1 MNRLEPREPL
11 PFEPHFE
18 QIPDDEDETVQ
29 EMVDVMRQ
37 IADKTYEDSGLGLRC
52 VHAKAHGLLQGRMT
66 VMPGLPAAY
75 AQGAFALAGEYP
87 LIMRISTN
95 PGDILADS
103 VSTPRGL
110 AIKIVGVDG
119 ERLEG
124 SEEHR
129 TQDFVMQNAPAFTAP
144 DAKTFLKTLKLLA
157 KTTDKSE
164 GAKKALS
171 GALRGAE
178 RVIEALGGESP
189 TLKSLGGHP
198 ETHPLGETFYTMAP
212 FLYGPYFAKLSVV
225 PVSPELTALTDAP
238 LNVNGRPNGLR
249 EGVTAFFAEH
259 GGAWEVRVQLGV
271 DMDKTPIED
280 ASVEWPEE
288 LAPFVAVARIE
299 VGPQPSWND
308 VRVQQIDDGMAFSP
322 WNGLQAHRP
331 LGGIMRSRKP
341 AYEMSSQ
348 LRSSRSGCPLHE
360 PASGLQL
367 N

>member
-1 MNRLEPREPL
+1 MERLEPRDPL

-18 QIPDDEDETVQ
+18 QIPDDEADTIQ
-29 EMVDVMRQ
+29 QMVDAMRT

-66 VMPGLPAAY
+66 VLPGLPDPY
-75 AQGAFALAGEYP
+75 AQGAFALPGEYP
-87 LIMRISTN
+87 VILRISKN

-110 AIKIVGVDG
+110 AIKIVSVEGD
-119 ERLEG
+119 RLEG
-124 SEEHR
+124 SEGHR

-157 KTTDKSE
+157 RTTDKGE
-164 GAKKALS
+164 GLKKALS
-171 GALRGAE
+171 ATLRGAE
-178 RVIEALGGESP
+178 RIVEAVGGESS

-198 ETHPLGETFYTMAP
+198 ETHPLGESFYTMAP

-238 LNVNGRPNGLR
+238 LNVNGKPDGLR
-249 EGVTAFFAEH
+249 EGITAFFAEH
-259 GGAWEVRVQLGV
+259 GGAWDVRVQLGV
-271 DMDKTPIED
+271 DIDKTPIED
-280 ASVEWPEE
+280 ASVEWPED
-288 LAPFVAVARIE
+288 LATFVTVARIE

-308 VRVQQIDDGMAFSP
+308 VRAQQIDDGMSFSP
-322 WNGLQAHRP
+322 WNGLKAHRP

-348 LRSSRSGCPLHE
+348 ARSLRSGCPLHE
-360 PASGLQL
+360 PSSGLQL
-367 N
+367 S